1 MRRVLLIL
9 VTAGKLT
16 AVNAADSPAHP
27 DPTPVASH
35 PTTRSSVK
43 VISSQADQPSAVQAA
58 AFASPATTPIQTE
71 GDSHLTRYG
80 TLFATLMAI
89 AAIAL
94 RRIRARRS

>member
-16 AVNAADSPAHP
+16 AVTAADSPAHP
-27 DPTPVASH
+27 DPTPIASH
-35 PTTRSSVK
+35 PRTQSVVQ
-43 VISSQADQPSAVQAA
+43 VISSQAEQIRAVQAA
-58 AFASPATTPIQTE
+58 ASASPAKTLPQTE

-89 AAIAL
+89 GAIAF
-94 RRIRARRS
+94 RRIRARGA